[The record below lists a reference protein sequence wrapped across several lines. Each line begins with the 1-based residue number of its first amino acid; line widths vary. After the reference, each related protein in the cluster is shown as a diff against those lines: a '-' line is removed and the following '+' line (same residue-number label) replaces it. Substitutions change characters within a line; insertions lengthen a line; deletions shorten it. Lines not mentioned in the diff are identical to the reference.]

1 MWYTGDIMGWQTQL
15 TVDPVP
21 VLLSFNNEAI
31 TYFVK
36 KDLLHE
42 RVHPDALW
50 ELPGA
55 QILLKKQKKGWV
67 YPKKAKEKYPSIN
80 YDLLETFRNT
90 GILVEQYG
98 FTNDH
103 PAIQKA
109 ADYLFSCQTKEGD
122 FRGMYGTEYA
132 PNYTGAILE
141 VLLKAGYNNQRIE
154 KGFTWLLSMRQND
167 GGWASPL
174 RTHNVTNTAQW
185 AKKHQNPVLPDRT
198 KPFSHLFT
206 GMVLRAFAAHPVH
219 KTSKEAKK
227 AGELLLSRFFKADK
241 YVDRRNKQYWEKLSF
256 PFWFTDIVST
266 LDSVSVM
273 GFTRNDTIDNAL
285 TWLINRQRNGLFNI
299 TVLKSKKDSLL
310 WISLAICRILKRFYS

>member
-98 FTNDH
+98 FTKHH

-122 FRGMYGTEYA
+122 FRGIYGPEYA

-141 VLLKAGYNNQRIE
+141 VLLKAGYNDQRIE

-174 RTHNVTNTAQW
+174 RTRNISNTVQW
-185 AKKHQNPVLPDRT
+185 AKNTRILSFQTEQNPSHTYSLAWYYAPLQPTPSTKHQKKLKKQAHYCYPD
-198 KPFSHLFT
+198 FSKQINTQIEEINST
-206 GMVLRAFAAHPVH
+206 GKRCPSH
-219 KTSKEAKK
+219 S
-227 AGELLLSRFFKADK
+227 GLLILSLHWIQF
-241 YVDRRNKQYWEKLSF
+241 
-256 PFWFTDIVST
+256 
-266 LDSVSVM
+266 
-273 GFTRNDTIDNAL
+273 
-285 TWLINRQRNGLFNI
+285 
-299 TVLKSKKDSLL
+299 LL
-310 WISLAICRILKRFYS
+310 WDSQEMILLTMLSPG